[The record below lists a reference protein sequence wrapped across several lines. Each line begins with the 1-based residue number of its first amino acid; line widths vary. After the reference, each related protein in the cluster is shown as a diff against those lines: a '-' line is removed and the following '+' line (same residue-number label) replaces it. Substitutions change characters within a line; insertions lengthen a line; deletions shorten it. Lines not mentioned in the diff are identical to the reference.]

1 MSTSALARTEADGHQ
16 DGDDEVEAARVGVMI
31 YIILY
36 YIILYIYFIIYAR
49 GTEADGHE
57 DCGDEVEAADVLP
70 QRVLPPQ
77 TSR

>member
-1 MSTSALARTEADGHQ
+1 MRIFIE
-16 DGDDEVEAARVGVMI
+16 
-31 YIILY
+31 
-36 YIILYIYFIIYAR
+36 LYIYYIMYAR